1 MAGSWQSPVWGGGA
15 ETYLPVCVHRQEEG
29 VGVLLR
35 EGKERGGTLGPAWPR
50 GSRGSGGSAW
60 SRLTCCVPGSRL
72 MLTKATQGLPSSG
85 QVKCLVDKPTSS
97 YSDQLYLLIENV
109 EMSILQVGRGRLR
122 EADSPGQKVV
132 RTLEPN
138 PCSGSL
144 CPAAPQRSDRGGP
157 HRRGWQ
163 GRRAERGRTNTP
175 TLGMGK
181 LRPSK
186 GGAWGFS
193 KLHKGSVWVCSSSHL
208 SRPACFGLSKHRGPL
223 LSGSLTQYSGSRWCP
238 SFLLGCKS
246 HEGRTP
252 SGSALPTKP
261 GLERAPQT
269 QTELDERLLLQ
280 MRGISLEAPT
290 VCKVAACD
298 AEWKRGLEPHV
309 CVLCGSGLVKETLW
323 G

>member
-1 MAGSWQSPVWGGGA
+1 MKGGGPGGCEKGGDPPLGLGWARSVAGSWQSPVWGGGA

-35 EGKERGGTLGPAWPR
+35 EGKERGSTLGPAWPR

-144 CPAAPQRSDRGGP
+144 CPAAPQRSDRGGASP
-157 HRRGWQ
+157 QRMAGKEGRERQDEHTHIRDGEAEAQQ
-163 GRRAERGRTNTP
+163 GRS
-175 TLGMGK
+175 LG
-181 LRPSK
+181 LFQAAQR
-186 GGAWGFS
+186 
-193 KLHKGSVWVCSSSHL
+193 LCL
-208 SRPACFGLSKHRGPL
+208 GL
-223 LSGSLTQYSGSRWCP
+223 
-238 SFLLGCKS
+238 
-246 HEGRTP
+246 
-252 SGSALPTKP
+252 
-261 GLERAPQT
+261 
-269 QTELDERLLLQ
+269 RLLPPFQ
-280 MRGISLEAPT
+280 T
-290 VCKVAACD
+290 
-298 AEWKRGLEPHV
+298 
-309 CVLCGSGLVKETLW
+309 CVLWALKAQRSPAFRLIDTVQWESLVPILPAGLQVP
-323 G
+323 